1 MTDFSDSSWSKGAAV
16 QKAGDVIQQEI
27 KQEIT
32 RRAGWFRPFC
42 LAVLVLI
49 LLTTCAVGGT
59 VVLLVR
65 QIITIPPGLLSAFS
79 GGASP
84 ITIQAT
90 TVLESIQQMS
100 ELTTTR
106 FNYSSLVTSE
116 RELPDILKGL
126 YGDKLMMV
134 AVGHVNAGIDL
145 RQMTS
150 GSISIDNGV
159 MTIRLPAPQLLD
171 CFLNVEASSIVS
183 RDTGLFARPAN
194 NLDIEAQR
202 YAVRQF
208 RDMALKED
216 ILSQVQ
222 TNSQIVITNFV
233 KNLGVKEVKVI
244 TSPPD
249 PNAQPP
255 DKCR

>member
-1 MTDFSDSSWSKGAAV
+1 V
-16 QKAGDVIQQEI
+16 QQANELM

-32 RRAGWFRPFC
+32 RRTGWFRPFC

-49 LLTTCAVGGT
+49 LLTTCVVGGT

-65 QIITIPPGLLSAFS
+65 QVISVPPGLLSALS

-84 ITIQAT
+84 VTIQAT

-116 RELPDILKGL
+116 RELPDVLKGL

-150 GSISIDNGV
+150 GSITIDNGV

-183 RDTGLFARPAN
+183 RETGLFARPAN

-208 RDMALKED
+208 REMALKED

>member
-1 MTDFSDSSWSKGAAV
+1 V
-16 QKAGDVIQQEI
+16 QQANELM

-32 RRAGWFRPFC
+32 RRTGWFRPFC

-49 LLTTCAVGGT
+49 LLTTCVVGGT

-65 QIITIPPGLLSAFS
+65 QVISVPPGLLSALS

-84 ITIQAT
+84 VTIQAT

-116 RELPDILKGL
+116 RELPDVLKGL

-150 GSISIDNGV
+150 GSITLESGV

-183 RDTGLFARPAN
+183 RETGLFARPAN

-208 RDMALKED
+208 REMALKED

>member
-1 MTDFSDSSWSKGAAV
+1 M
-16 QKAGDVIQQEI
+16 

-32 RRAGWFRPFC
+32 RRTGWFRPFC

-49 LLTTCAVGGT
+49 LLTTCVVGGT

-65 QIITIPPGLLSAFS
+65 QVISVPPGLLSALS

-84 ITIQAT
+84 VTIQAT

-116 RELPDILKGL
+116 RELPDVLKGL

-150 GSISIDNGV
+150 GSITLESGV

-183 RDTGLFARPAN
+183 RETGLFARPAN

-208 RDMALKED
+208 REMALKED